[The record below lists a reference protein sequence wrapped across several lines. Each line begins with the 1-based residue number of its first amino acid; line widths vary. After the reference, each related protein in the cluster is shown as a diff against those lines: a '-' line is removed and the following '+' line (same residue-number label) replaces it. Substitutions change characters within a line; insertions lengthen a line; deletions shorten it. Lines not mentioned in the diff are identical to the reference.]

1 MTFAEDRLNDMAKA
15 ALKAVPPLQ
24 VDARDGVDALCLP
37 FNHEFGML
45 MMMMMMMMMIVK
57 LMLIVLFN
65 GNSMQ
70 W

>member
-45 MMMMMMMMMIVK
+45 MMMMMMMIVK

>member
-45 MMMMMMMMMIVK
+45 MMMMMMIVK